1 MTETS
6 AANSTPT
13 GGFTITRVFEA
24 PRRLVFRAWTDP
36 RQLARWFGP
45 AGVTTPLSTVSMDV
59 RPGGVW
65 QLRMIDDADGAEYP
79 VTFTCR
85 EVVEPERLVLSTPVP
100 AGPDAVTGEAL
111 LTVTFA
117 ELGDWTEM
125 TFHVSGLAVS
135 EENVGLECGWSS
147 SFQRLAEHLTQVTP
161 TSSGAAR

>member
-1 MTETS
+1 MAETS
-6 AANSTPT
+6 AANGTPT

-36 RQLARWFGP
+36 RQIAQWFGP
-45 AGVTTPLSTVSMDV
+45 VGVTTPLSMVSMDV

-85 EVVEPERLVLSTPVP
+85 EIVEPERLVLSTRVP
-100 AGPDAVTGEAL
+100 TRAGAVTGEAL
-111 LTVTFA
+111 LTVTLA
-117 ELGDWTEM
+117 ELGDRTEM

-135 EENVGLECGWSS
+135 EENAGLESGWSS
-147 SFQRLAEHLTQVTP
+147 SFERLAEHLPQVAP
-161 TSSGAAR
+161 TSSRAAR

>member
-1 MTETS
+1 MAETS
-6 AANSTPT
+6 AANGAPT
-13 GGFTITRVFEA
+13 REFTITRVFEA
-24 PRRLVFRAWTDP
+24 PRRVVFRAWTDP
-36 RQLARWFGP
+36 RQIAKWFGP
-45 AGVTTPLSTVSMDV
+45 VGVTTPLSNVSMDV

-85 EVVEPERLVLSTPVP
+85 EVVEPERLVLSTRVP
-100 AGPDAVTGEAL
+100 TRPGAVTGEAL

-117 ELGDWTEM
+117 ELGDRTEM

-135 EENVGLECGWSS
+135 EENAGLESGWSS
-147 SFQRLAEHLTQVTP
+147 SFDRLAAHLTQVAR

>member
-1 MTETS
+1 MAETS

-13 GGFTITRVFEA
+13 REFTITRVFEA

-36 RQLARWFGP
+36 RQIAQWFGP
-45 AGVTTPLSTVSMDV
+45 AGVTTPLSTVSVDV

-65 QLRMIDDADGAEYP
+65 QLRMVDDADGTEYP

-85 EVVEPERLVLSTPVP
+85 EVIEPERIVLSTRVP
-100 AGPDAVTGEAL
+100 TEPGAVTEEAL

-117 ELGDWTEM
+117 ELGNRTEM
-125 TFHVSGLAVS
+125 TFHVSGLVVS
-135 EENVGLECGWSS
+135 EENGGLESGWSS
-147 SFQRLAEHLTQVTP
+147 SFQRLAEHLNQVAP